1 MIIIFDRWGISSSC
15 VQPTRSLTRRI
26 SFVPTGLRS
35 TVVRR
40 HFFMTRIYNSSNRR
54 GITIKDRQRRPLLK
68 SLPISRRGNKSNN
81 LNSWWCSKNNNK
93 LRFSSSNKFSN
104 CTNDASKSI
113 RYVYSKGPFLVFSYM
128 KNKQILMQLL
138 LLNSGPNSRL
148 FRINRS
154 SWNSNRDV
162 KFLLPEVDL

>member
-113 RYVYSKGPFLVFSYM
+113 RYVYSKVPFLRTW
-128 KNKQILMQLL
+128 K
-138 LLNSGPNSRL
+138 
-148 FRINRS
+148 IN
-154 SWNSNRDV
+154 
-162 KFLLPEVDL
+162 KFLCNCYCWIADPTQDYSGSTEAAGTATGT